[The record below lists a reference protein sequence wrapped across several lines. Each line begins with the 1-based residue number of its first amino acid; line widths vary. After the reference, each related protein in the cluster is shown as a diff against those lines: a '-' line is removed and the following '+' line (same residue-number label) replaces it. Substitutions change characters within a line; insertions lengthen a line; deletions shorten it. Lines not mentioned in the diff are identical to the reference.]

1 MTNLNKFQGVET
13 TTFMQ
18 GDELVGVYRGTPV
31 ASKLGNRVT
40 LNTGGWKSRTTK
52 VRMNQFSRH
61 YCGGVFSVYQKDYE
75 WFVSIHG
82 KDLPFDGRTI
92 DFVTYEVQE

>member
-1 MTNLNKFQGVET
+1 MTQFNTFTGVQT
-13 TTFMQ
+13 TTYMQ

-52 VRMNQFSRH
+52 LRMNQFSRNF
-61 YCGGVFSVYQKDYE
+61 CGGVFSVYQKDYE

-82 KDLPFDGRTI
+82 KTIPFEGSTI
-92 DFVTYEVQE
+92 DFVTYEA

>member
-13 TTFMQ
+13 TTYMAN
-18 GDELVGVYRGTPV
+18 GELFGVYRGTTV

-52 VRMNQFSRH
+52 VRMNQFSRNF
-61 YCGGVFSVYQKDYE
+61 CGGVFTVYQKDYS

-82 KDLPFDGRTI
+82 KNIPFDGNTI
-92 DFVTYEVQE
+92 DFVTYEV